1 MIVQFWERDA
11 FSIAIELFVLL
22 LVGHICTL
30 RVRVDNQNLEVS
42 AARFS
47 NTSLPYQFATRQ
59 INVLLARF
67 GIHIE
72 KGIMSGR
79 SYEFVQLD
87 VFTQTPLAG
96 NPLAIFTDGRGL
108 NDVEMQALARE
119 MNLSETTFI
128 LPRDAATEAREGKKV
143 RIFTVEQELP
153 FAGHPTL
160 GTALHLYA
168 SQPQSDQKKPAE
180 ITLDLK
186 AGKIPVRFTANSQ
199 NAGRDRV
206 DGQVFGEMRQRD
218 PEFGTALS
226 RKEVARV
233 IGIAVDELSS
243 EWPIQPVS
251 TGLTF
256 TIVPFRNRQT
266 LSDLKFSYAQ
276 AAEFLKSSGAN
287 FFYFLCPERRE
298 GRLEARARM
307 FFYGGEDP
315 ATGSAAGCAASWM
328 VQHEVAKSDEQVLIR
343 QGIECRRPS
352 EMYVRASR
360 DGKRVT
366 NVCVGG
372 YAVEILRGT
381 VTL

>member
-1 MIVQFWERDA
+1 MPA
-11 FSIAIELFVLL
+11 
-22 LVGHICTL
+22 HT
-30 RVRVDNQNLEVS
+30 
-42 AARFS
+42 
-47 NTSLPYQFATRQ
+47 
-59 INVLLARF
+59 
-67 GIHIE
+67 
-72 KGIMSGR
+72 
-79 SYEFVQLD
+79 YEFIQLD
-87 VFTQTPLAG
+87 VFTQTALAG
-96 NPLAIFTDGRGL
+96 NPLAIFPDGRGL
-108 NDVEMQALARE
+108 NDLEMQALARE

-128 LPRDAATEAREGKKV
+128 LPRDTATDAREGKKV

-160 GTALHLYA
+160 GTALYLYA
-168 SQPQSDQKKPAE
+168 SESNSKKFDE
-180 ITLDLK
+180 ITLDLRV
-186 AGKIPVRFTANSQ
+186 GKVPVRFTANSE
-199 NAGRDRV
+199 NADINRV

-218 PEFGTALS
+218 PEFASALS
-226 RKEVARV
+226 RDEVARV
-233 IGIAVDELSS
+233 IGIAVDEISS

-276 AAEFLKSSGAN
+276 AADFLKNTGAN

-298 GRLEARARM
+298 GLLEARARM

-328 VQHEVAKSDEQVLIR
+328 VKHGVAKSDEQVLIR

-352 EMYVRASR
+352 EMHVRAIR
-360 DGKRVT
+360 EGECVT
-366 NVCVGG
+366 DVRVGG

-381 VTL
+381 VALFQSP

>member
-1 MIVQFWERDA
+1 MPA
-11 FSIAIELFVLL
+11 
-22 LVGHICTL
+22 HT
-30 RVRVDNQNLEVS
+30 
-42 AARFS
+42 
-47 NTSLPYQFATRQ
+47 
-59 INVLLARF
+59 
-67 GIHIE
+67 
-72 KGIMSGR
+72 
-79 SYEFVQLD
+79 YEFVQLD

-119 MNLSETTFI
+119 MNLSETSFI
-128 LPRDAATEAREGKKV
+128 LPRDNATEAREGKKV
-143 RIFTVEQELP
+143 RIFTVEEELP

-168 SQPQSDQKKPAE
+168 SEANSKKSDQ
-180 ITLDLK
+180 ITLDLR
-186 AGKIPVRFTANSQ
+186 AGKIPVRFTADSE
-199 NAGRDRV
+199 NAGRNRV

-218 PEFGTALS
+218 PEFGTTLS
-226 RKEVARV
+226 REEVARV
-233 IGIAVDELSS
+233 IGIAVDEISS

-256 TIVPFRNRQT
+256 TIVPFHNRQT
-266 LSDLKFSYAQ
+266 LSDLKFNYAQ
-276 AAEFLKSSGAN
+276 AAEFLKHSGAN

-328 VQHEVAKSDEQVLIR
+328 VQHEVAKIDEQVLIR

-352 EMYVRASR
+352 EMYVRATR
-360 DGKRVT
+360 DGERVS
-366 NVCVGG
+366 NVRVGG

-381 VTL
+381 VVL

>member
-1 MIVQFWERDA
+1 MP
-11 FSIAIELFVLL
+11 
-22 LVGHICTL
+22 
-30 RVRVDNQNLEVS
+30 
-42 AARFS
+42 AR
-47 NTSLPYQFATRQ
+47 T
-59 INVLLARF
+59 
-67 GIHIE
+67 
-72 KGIMSGR
+72 
-79 SYEFVQLD
+79 YEFVQLD

-96 NPLAIFTDGRGL
+96 NPLAIFPDGRGL
-108 NDVEMQALARE
+108 NDAEMQALARE

-128 LPRDAATEAREGKKV
+128 FPRDGATEAREGKKV

-160 GTALHLYA
+160 GTALYLYA
-168 SQPQSDQKKPAE
+168 SESTKPAE

-186 AGKIPVRFTANSQ
+186 AGKIPVRFTANSG
-199 NAGRDRV
+199 NAGGDQV

-218 PEFGTALS
+218 PEFGTPLS
-226 RKEVARV
+226 RDDVARV
-233 IGIAVDELSS
+233 IGIAVDEIPS

-266 LSDLKFSYAQ
+266 LSDLKFSYIQ
-276 AAEFLKSSGAN
+276 AAEFLRNTGAN
-287 FFYFLCPERRE
+287 FFYFLCPERGE

-328 VQHEVAKSDEQVLIR
+328 VQHGVAKSDEQAVIR

-352 EMYVRASR
+352 EMHVRATR
-360 DGKRVT
+360 EGNRVT
-366 NVCVGG
+366 NVRVGG

-381 VTL
+381 VVL

>member
-1 MIVQFWERDA
+1 MP
-11 FSIAIELFVLL
+11 
-22 LVGHICTL
+22 
-30 RVRVDNQNLEVS
+30 
-42 AARFS
+42 AR
-47 NTSLPYQFATRQ
+47 T
-59 INVLLARF
+59 
-67 GIHIE
+67 
-72 KGIMSGR
+72 
-79 SYEFVQLD
+79 YEFVQLD
-87 VFTQTPLAG
+87 VFTQTPLSG
-96 NPLAIFTDGRGL
+96 NPLAIFPDGGELTDA
-108 NDVEMQALARE
+108 EMQALARE

-128 LPRDAATEAREGKKV
+128 FPRDGATEAREGKKV

-160 GTALHLYA
+160 GTALYLYA
-168 SQPQSDQKKPAE
+168 SESTKPAE

-186 AGKIPVRFTANSQ
+186 AGKIPVRFNANSQ
-199 NAGRDRV
+199 NAGGDQV

-218 PEFGTALS
+218 PEFGTPLS
-226 RKEVARV
+226 RDDVARV
-233 IGIAVDELSS
+233 IGIAVDEIPS

-266 LSDLKFSYAQ
+266 LSDLKFSYIQ
-276 AAEFLKSSGAN
+276 AAEFLRNTGAN

-328 VQHEVAKSDEQVLIR
+328 VQHGVAKSDEQAVIR

-352 EMYVRASR
+352 EMHVRATR
-360 DGKRVT
+360 EGGRVS
-366 NVCVGG
+366 NVRVGG

-381 VTL
+381 VVL

>member
-1 MIVQFWERDA
+1 MP
-11 FSIAIELFVLL
+11 
-22 LVGHICTL
+22 
-30 RVRVDNQNLEVS
+30 
-42 AARFS
+42 AR
-47 NTSLPYQFATRQ
+47 T
-59 INVLLARF
+59 
-67 GIHIE
+67 
-72 KGIMSGR
+72 
-79 SYEFVQLD
+79 YEFIQLD
-87 VFTQTPLAG
+87 VFTQTALAG
-96 NPLAIFTDGRGL
+96 NPLAIFPDARGL
-108 NDVEMQALARE
+108 TDVEMQALARE

-128 LPRDAATEAREGKKV
+128 LPRDIATEAREGKKV

-168 SQPQSDQKKPAE
+168 SEANSKKSAQ
-180 ITLDLK
+180 ITLDLR
-186 AGKIPVRFTANSQ
+186 AGKIPVRFTADSEH
-199 NAGRDRV
+199 AGRNRV

-218 PEFGTALS
+218 PEFGTPLS
-226 RKEVARV
+226 REDVARV
-233 IGIAVDELSS
+233 IGIAVDEISS

-256 TIVPFRNRQT
+256 TIVPFCNRQT

-276 AAEFLKSSGAN
+276 AAEFLKNTGAN

-328 VQHEVAKSDEQVLIR
+328 VQHGVAKSDEQVVIQ

-352 EMYVRASR
+352 EMHVRATR
-360 DGKRVT
+360 EGGRVS
-366 NVCVGG
+366 NVRVGG

-381 VTL
+381 VVL